1 MSRIWQILAA
11 VGAAATAVLFALYKV
26 ASAQKEKAQAKADRE
41 TAKRK
46 GVEATQETE
55 RNVSEARN
63 EARERAQEVER
74 ENQERRESGDRPDQF
89 GDDRLR
95 DD

>member
-26 ASAQKEKAQAKADRE
+26 ASAQKKKAQARADRE
-41 TAKRK
+41 AAKRK
-46 GVEATQETE
+46 SVESTQETE
-55 RNVSEARN
+55 RNVSEAQSK
-63 EARERAQEVER
+63 ARERAQEVER
-74 ENQERRESGDRPDQF
+74 ENQERESSGNRPDDF

-95 DD
+95 